1 MKLRDPKARDS
12 VDGRPDGRVDVG
24 GTLVP
29 VDGDGYFEHA
39 EITREWAE
47 QYARREGVSVATVL
61 PKEREETPSDSS
73 DGSPTCAGKDGE
85 CSREVD
91 ELGAYCWQH
100 S

>member
-47 QYARREGVSVATVL
+47 QYAEREGVSVSTVL
-61 PKEREETPSDSS
+61 PKEREETPSEATDGICGTEMS
-73 DGSPTCAGKDGE
+73 DGSTCERPADE
-85 CSREVD
+85 CP
-91 ELGAYCWQH
+91 YH
-100 S
+100 